1 MKFRLSFDRSEAPA
15 GRRSRFY
22 CITGFHGKDPR
33 NRTVPNYNE
42 NESVL
47 PPPLAADAPERPLVA
62 VAGPTGSGK
71 SDLAL
76 DLAQRFDGE
85 IVNCDSLQVYRYF
98 DIGTAKLPAAERR
111 GVAHHL
117 IDILDPDELFT
128 AGEYARLARE
138 TIEAISQRGRLPIL
152 AGGTGFY
159 LRALLDGLFDGP
171 SRDPGLRAR
180 LALREQR
187 RPASLHRLLTRF
199 DSATARKIHPHDV
212 PKVTR
217 ALEVCLLTR
226 RPVSELFQQGR
237 NGLRGYRTLK
247 LGLLPDRDALYQ
259 RLDQRC
265 AAMFE
270 QGLVEEVRHIL
281 GLGFAAESKPFE
293 SHGYKQALQT
303 IRGELNVREA
313 VFYAQR
319 NTRQYAKR
327 QLTWFR
333 REPGLVWL
341 KGFADAPGIR
351 EDALD
356 RVAAFLG
363 AEPFPG
369 AVA

>member
-1 MKFRLSFDRSEAPA
+1 MSNHHESA
-15 GRRSRFY
+15 SRF
-22 CITGFHGKDPR
+22 PA
-33 NRTVPNYNE
+33 V
-42 NESVL
+42 
-47 PPPLAADAPERPLVA
+47 ADAPRQPLVA

-76 DLAQRFDGE
+76 AIAQQFDGE

-98 DIGTAKLPAAERR
+98 DIGTAKLAPGERR

-117 IDILDPDELFT
+117 LDILNPDEPFT

-138 TIEAISQRGRLPIL
+138 TIGAISRRGRLPIL

-159 LRALLDGLFDGP
+159 LRALLDGLFAGP
-171 SRDPGLRAR
+171 SRDQPLRDR

-187 RPASLHRLLTRF
+187 RAGSLHRLLTRF
-199 DSATARKIHPHDV
+199 DSTTARKIHPHDV

-217 ALEVCLLTR
+217 ALEVCLLMR

-237 NGLRGYRTLK
+237 DALRGYRTLK
-247 LGLLPDRDALYQ
+247 LGLLPDRDELYQ

-270 QGLVEEVRHIL
+270 RGLVDEVRHIL
-281 GLGFAAESKPFE
+281 SLGFAAGSKPFE
-293 SHGYKQALQT
+293 SHGYKQALQA
-303 IRGELNVREA
+303 IQGELNVREA
-313 VFYAQR
+313 IFYAQR

-333 REPGLVWL
+333 REPDLVWL
-341 KGFADAPGIR
+341 KGFADTPGIH
-351 EDALD
+351 DAALD
-356 RVAAFLG
+356 RVGQFLTTFAHG
-363 AEPFPG
+363 
-369 AVA
+369 